1 MRSIACA
8 LLLVLA
14 TASVR
19 AGDVVEASKD
29 AKAKRRKSTSRVITN
44 ADVKKSKGKITENR
58 IPLTPV
64 DATPK
69 ESETE
74 QHEIARLARIALEEK
89 LAALDQEI
97 VTLSAELLSVERMY
111 FEEND
116 PNVRD
121 GAIARKFRDVQEK
134 LEAKRKER
142 AAIAPS
148 TTPE

>member
-8 LLLVLA
+8 LLLVFA

-19 AGDVVEASKD
+19 AGDVVDASKD
-29 AKAKRRKSTSRVITN
+29 AKTKRRKSTSRVITN
-44 ADVKKSKGKITENR
+44 ADVKKSKGKITENK
-58 IPLTPV
+58 IPLTPI
-64 DATPK
+64 DTTPK

-74 QHEIARLARIALEEK
+74 QHEIARLARIAREEK

-97 VTLSAELLSVERMY
+97 ATLSAQLLSLERMY
-111 FEEND
+111 FEENNLD
-116 PNVRD
+116 VRD

-142 AAIAPS
+142 AALAPP